1 MKNYKA
7 LLKAVNTFIFDF
19 DGVLTDGKIL
29 MLGDGEALRSG
40 NVKDGY
46 AMETIARE
54 KNQSFCG

>member
-29 MLGDGEALRSG
+29 MLGTEKPCEAE
-40 NVKDGY
+40 
-46 AMETIARE
+46 M
-54 KNQSFCG
+54 